1 MEVQVL
7 LRVNF
12 TLTLESFL
20 CWWVHLSSS
29 ALAWRKK
36 QQQKNKNRCLS
47 ITQWL
52 FFSQSSPLSSSHTQI
67 HAHTMSSD
75 ATASPDRHVGTF
87 QSAQNQKLCVPPH
100 PAGWKYVTTRLTSG
114 EWQVDVSLNNRQ
126 QVKVLRSNGFQNEL
140 GMLQISVY
148 ERSTKSFASCYHC
161 PNLFEMCFD
170 K

>member
-29 ALAWRKK
+29 APAWRKK
-36 QQQKNKNRCLS
+36 TKNNDPKNWCLS
-47 ITQWL
+47 ITQCL

-75 ATASPDRHVGTF
+75 VTASPDRHVGTF
-87 QSAQNQKLCVPPH
+87 QSVQNQKLCVPPH
-100 PAGWKYVTTRLTSG
+100 PAGWKYVTTWLTSG
-114 EWQVDVSLNNRQ
+114 ERQVDVSLNNKQR
-126 QVKVLRSNGFQNEL
+126 VKVLRSNGFQNEL
-140 GMLQISVY
+140 EMLQISVF
-148 ERSTKSFASCYHC
+148 ERPTKS
-161 PNLFEMCFD
+161 LV